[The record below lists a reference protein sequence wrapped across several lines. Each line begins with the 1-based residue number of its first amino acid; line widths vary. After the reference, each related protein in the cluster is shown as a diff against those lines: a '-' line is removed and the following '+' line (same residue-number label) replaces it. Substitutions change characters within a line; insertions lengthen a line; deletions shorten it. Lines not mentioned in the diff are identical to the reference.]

1 MLSSFLWGSLL
12 TWVTESR
19 GARGGKWGDL
29 TTPAEKEEPGDAAES
44 ALLLLL
50 LWRPGFSPE
59 PSSSVIV
66 LAGSCHRP
74 GQKTVCYLRLSD
86 LFPWVLEFV
95 LITPVV
101 SRGCVDH
108 TFSKLVL
115 GLNILEVVEKTH
127 KNACFSG
134 VLNACPDVVWGD
146 GSGLLGPM

>member
-12 TWVTESR
+12 TWVTEAR
-19 GARGGKWGDL
+19 GARGGERGDL
-29 TTPAEKEEPGDAAES
+29 TAPAENREPWDAAES

-50 LWRPGFSPE
+50 LLGRPGFSPE
-59 PSSSVIV
+59 PSSSVVV
-66 LAGSCHRP
+66 LAGSCRRP
-74 GQKTVCYLRLSD
+74 GQNAACYLWLSD

-101 SRGCVDH
+101 SRCVDH
-108 TFSKLVL
+108 TFSRLVL
-115 GLNILEVVEKTH
+115 GSTVPEVVEKTH

-134 VLNACPDVVWGD
+134 VLNACPAVWGD